1 MISLI
6 TNFVKSQF
14 LRQKK
19 KDETLV
25 LYETGLES
33 HTIEHNKI
41 VPNEQWVVIL
51 I

>member
-19 KDETLV
+19 KRRNPS

-41 VPNEQWVVIL
+41 VPNEQWVVI
-51 I
+51 